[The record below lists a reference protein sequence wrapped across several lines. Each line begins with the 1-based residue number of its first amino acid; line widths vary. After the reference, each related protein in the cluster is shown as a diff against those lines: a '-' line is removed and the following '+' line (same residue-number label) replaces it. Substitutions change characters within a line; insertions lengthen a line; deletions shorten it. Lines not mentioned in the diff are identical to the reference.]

1 MYPAT
6 HDAASSARVW
16 TVVGPARPARTRR
29 RPRTV
34 AGRVDRQRVLF
45 VVRRVVKVQLQEAE
59 HRFHRTA
66 RTHAAHLRNDITVH
80 HARDTHLPEIGAKKI
95 PFRVYISAS
104 HKFCCSSTN
113 AKKSFYR
120 AFNCDFGKV
129 GQVASENVIVELL
142 KMKYIQLYSP
152 FGRINTK
159 YKHLQTRTHK
169 KHTEHKHACTLV
181 RSK

>member
-66 RTHAAHLRNDITVH
+66 RTHAAHLRNDITVY
-80 HARDTHLPEIGAKKI
+80 HARDTL
-95 PFRVYISAS
+95 
-104 HKFCCSSTN
+104 
-113 AKKSFYR
+113 
-120 AFNCDFGKV
+120 
-129 GQVASENVIVELL
+129 
-142 KMKYIQLYSP
+142 
-152 FGRINTK
+152 
-159 YKHLQTRTHK
+159 TRN
-169 KHTEHKHACTLV
+169 
-181 RSK
+181 RSQKDTF